1 VFTDNMVL
9 QRGAST
15 HAAVYGAAYGVSADT
30 TVTVTV
36 TDAAGQPVVYKAT
49 IVDRATDPVTK
60 VANMTWRVL
69 LAPHDYG
76 GNATVSAAC
85 ANCKNTTPAVI
96 SNVMWGDVWICEPHA
111 IRSTPHPLHIIH
123 PMPHFLSLIL
133 LPTPHH
139 LSMVFACLP
148 SMSRYLTTCAT
159 SHVLLASRLAL
170 HLVHVT
176 GEAGRL

>member
-1 VFTDNMVL
+1 MHRYFADVFTDNMVL

-69 LAPHDYG
+69 LAPHGYG

-111 IRSTPHPLHIIH
+111 IRPR
-123 PMPHFLSLIL
+123 PHFL
-133 LPTPHH
+133 
-139 LSMVFACLP
+139 F
-148 SMSRYLTTCAT
+148 
-159 SHVLLASRLAL
+159 LA
-170 HLVHVT
+170 
-176 GEAGRL
+176 